1 VRRGRGEVGRGEVG
15 TADSNQQASASERLV
30 LQSSTAPTRPQVWT
44 LEGRLAERA
53 DPSSPFCPL
62 IGAIGK
68 SGSVLMVHRQ
78 TVSNARV
85 RCLQER
91 RCADVRDGVR
101 NEGREGEGEKRGEK
115 RMAEEH
121 KHRKNR

>member
-1 VRRGRGEVGRGEVG
+1 
-15 TADSNQQASASERLV
+15 
-30 LQSSTAPTRPQVWT
+30 
-44 LEGRLAERA
+44 LAERA

-68 SGSVLMVHRQ
+68 SGIVLMVHRQ

-101 NEGREGEGEKRGEK
+101 NEGREGERGGEEGGEENGGG
-115 RMAEEH
+115 AQAQDE
-121 KHRKNR
+121 